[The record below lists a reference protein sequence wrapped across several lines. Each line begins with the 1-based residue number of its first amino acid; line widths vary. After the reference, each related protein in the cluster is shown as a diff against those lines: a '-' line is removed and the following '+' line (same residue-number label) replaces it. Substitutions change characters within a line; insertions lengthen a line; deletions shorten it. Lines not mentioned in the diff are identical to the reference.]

1 MLYSAGAAAAGP
13 PDMQRTGS
21 IDVLAEEQ
29 KEKEQKAQRI
39 QFTNDEVRAMWC
51 GVAWR
56 VCVGCYLC

>member
-1 MLYSAGAAAAGP
+1 
-13 PDMQRTGS
+13 MQRTGS

-56 VCVGCYLC
+56 GVAWRVCVGCYLC

>member
-1 MLYSAGAAAAGP
+1 
-13 PDMQRTGS
+13 MQRTGS

-56 VCVGCYLC
+56 VCVGCYLF